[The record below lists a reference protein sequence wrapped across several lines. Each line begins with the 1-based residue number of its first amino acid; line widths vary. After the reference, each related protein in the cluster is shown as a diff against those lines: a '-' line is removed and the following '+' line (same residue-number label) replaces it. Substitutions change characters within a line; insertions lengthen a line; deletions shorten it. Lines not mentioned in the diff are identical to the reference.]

1 MNQIDAQ
8 YAPAA
13 TRDKFLLAL
22 DGEDRQLPVLLA
34 AGLATCANPLP
45 SLTCRLLGL
54 PFGSTYGSAARRVLE
69 CWPDSGFASRQLAA
83 ATPLPDG

>member
-13 TRDKFLLAL
+13 ARDKFLLAL
-22 DGEDRQLPVLLA
+22 DGDDRQLPVLLA

-69 CWPDSGFASRQLAA
+69 RWPDSGFASRQLAGA
-83 ATPLPDG
+83 APLPEC